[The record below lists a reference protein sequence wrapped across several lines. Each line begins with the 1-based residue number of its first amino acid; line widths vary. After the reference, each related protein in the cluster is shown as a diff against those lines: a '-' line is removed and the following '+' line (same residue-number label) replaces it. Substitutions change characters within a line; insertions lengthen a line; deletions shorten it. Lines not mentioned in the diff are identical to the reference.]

1 MTKGFD
7 VDSNPLDALVAGCK
21 AVYMCAGYEK
31 QEPETI
37 DFMVNAGL
45 AVMNAASKNAAVAQT
60 CVVLTSSTGST
71 NPPGAPSDAIKNE
84 TDFLSD
90 PEVQRSNK
98 RFSPAAKTLMEIAA
112 FDFVGRDRQNR
123 VVQPDKNRSDRI
135 RLCIMNPSLILGPQ
149 LQPGPVS
156 GNGLPWFSRI
166 AKGETMNDQVWSLA
180 QLFVLDFYS
189 LVASV

>member
-1 MTKGFD
+1 MTCLTPKGFD

-21 AVYMCAGYEK
+21 GVFMCAGYEK

-45 AVMNAASKNAAVAQT
+45 AVMSAASKNAAVAQT

-90 PEVQRSNK
+90 PEVQRQAFLDISKKNLKHKNSN
-98 RFSPAAKTLMEIAA
+98 
-112 FDFVGRDRQNR
+112 
-123 VVQPDKNRSDRI
+123 
-135 RLCIMNPSLILGPQ
+135 
-149 LQPGPVS
+149 
-156 GNGLPWFSRI
+156 
-166 AKGETMNDQVWSLA
+166 
-180 QLFVLDFYS
+180 
-189 LVASV
+189 